1 VEKHRTDERRTM
13 ESKPPKKRRLVED
26 SEKASASSSQGE
38 ADNEEELDENQKQ
51 LHEYL
56 KVAVDAAREAAV
68 LVKERFY
75 ETKNVQFKKSAVD
88 LVTEVSSNMREQISI
103 D

>member
-1 VEKHRTDERRTM
+1 M

-26 SEKASASSSQGE
+26 NEKASASSSQGE
-38 ADNEEELDENQKQ
+38 ADNEEEELDENQKQ